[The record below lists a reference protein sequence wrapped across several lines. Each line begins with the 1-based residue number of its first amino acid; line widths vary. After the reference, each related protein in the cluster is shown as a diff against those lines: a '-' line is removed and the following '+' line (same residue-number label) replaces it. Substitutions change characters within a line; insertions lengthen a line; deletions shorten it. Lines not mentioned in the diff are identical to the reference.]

1 MAAMTENPRA
11 EDLGNIICLEHVNL
25 RVPDQGP
32 ATLFYI
38 VGLGLTRDP
47 YMVVGVDNMWVNV
60 GAQQFHLPIG
70 DPQVIP
76 GHIALVLPDLP
87 ALAQRLE
94 EVAPRL
100 KGTKFGWRR
109 ERDHLAVTC
118 PWGNQFRCYAAGRRF
133 GGMRLGMPYVEFAV
147 APGAAPGI
155 GRFYRQVMGAP
166 ARVRSAGGRAAAVVE
181 TGNQQA
187 LIFREAAAAP
197 SYDGHH
203 VAIYV
208 ANYSTPYGDL
218 TKRGLIMEASRR
230 HQFRFKELVDP
241 ASGRPVHTLE
251 HEVRSLRHPG
261 YHRPLVNRAEGG
273 GGTFALR

>member
-1 MAAMTENPRA
+1 MVTKKEDPRT
-11 EDLGNIICLEHVNL
+11 EDLGNIISLEHVNV
-25 RVPDQGP
+25 RVPDQGT

-87 ALAQRLE
+87 GLARRLE

-100 KGTKFGWRR
+100 TGTKFGWRR
-109 ERDHLAVTC
+109 EGDHVAVTC
-118 PWGNQFRCYAAGRRF
+118 PWGNQFRCYAPGRRF
-133 GGMRLGMPYVEFAV
+133 GEMHMGMPYVEFAV
-147 APGAAPGI
+147 APGAAAGI
-155 GRFYRQVMGAP
+155 GRFYRQVLGAP
-166 ARVRSAGGRAAAVVE
+166 ARVRRGEGGAAAVVE
-181 TGNQQA
+181 TGNLQS
-187 LIFREAAAAP
+187 LVFRETPQAP
-197 SYDGHH
+197 VYDGHH

-208 ANYSTPYGDL
+208 ANYSSPYRDL
-218 TKRGLIMEASRR
+218 AQRGLIMEASRR
-230 HQFRFKELVDP
+230 HQFRFKDLVDP

-261 YHRPLVNRAEGG
+261 YHRPLVNRGEGVG
-273 GGTFALR
+273 STFALR